1 MSYYNDNSLGFGWIF
16 FVIYLVFIGVTLFL
30 ALAYWVLLSF
40 ALSRF
45 FAKVGV
51 ESWIAWVPIYQFWKW
66 LEIGGFTGAIALL
79 YLIPGARIAASVCL
93 YIGMYR
99 TGIAFKKD
107 PAFLVL
113 GIFLPFVWAFMLAGA
128 SETYEPELIAA
139 AGQPA
144 PLAGFGSIA
153 RQHPST

>member
-1 MSYYNDNSLGFGWIF
+1 MTYYHDNSLTFGWIF
-16 FVIYLVFIGVTLFL
+16 LVIYIVFIGLTLFA
-30 ALAYWVLLSF
+30 ALVYWVLLSF

-51 ESWIAWVPIYQFWKW
+51 ESWIGWVPIYQYWKW

-79 YLIPGARIAASVCL
+79 YLIPGARIAAAVCL

-107 PAFLVL
+107 PAFLIL

-128 SETYEPELIAA
+128 SETYEPELISA

-153 RQHPST
+153 RQQPAT

>member
-51 ESWIAWVPIYQFWKW
+51 E
-66 LEIGGFTGAIALL
+66 
-79 YLIPGARIAASVCL
+79 
-93 YIGMYR
+93 
-99 TGIAFKKD
+99 
-107 PAFLVL
+107 
-113 GIFLPFVWAFMLAGA
+113 
-128 SETYEPELIAA
+128 
-139 AGQPA
+139 
-144 PLAGFGSIA
+144 
-153 RQHPST
+153 